1 MNRISKFVKFFF
13 YSKFI
18 FGYPPAKKVLIYDNQ
33 SYEILKRFFKSS
45 EIHVFDT
52 RHFNSSHYFKEKIY
66 LRLIFDL
73 LLDFK
78 ISKKNYIKNY
88 LSKVRPKL
96 VITIMDNYPAFY
108 ALKQYYPKAKFI
120 AIQNSHRS
128 ALPADIFYNLKI
140 LQKDKNLFCDYILVF
155 NAVLGKLYTSFC
167 SAKFIV
173 AGSIRSNFKKINHKK
188 KLYDLL
194 YISCFRDRK
203 EDKRVHETENK
214 TWKEYY
220 SKEEKLI
227 KNLYI
232 FAKKKKL
239 TLSILGSKGE
249 ENEKKYFDNLL
260 EYQEYKFIPKTL
272 NRDSYKIVDQSK
284 IIINTD
290 STLGYEAASRGGKV
304 MFFSVR
310 GLKKP
315 YNSKNFGWPLKKKLR
330 GKFWSNDIS
339 LKEINRL
346 YNFLKKDNV
355 KHLEYIKK
363 EIKKLL
369 LFDYQNSRLKNL
381 LKKILNFQT
390 KVL

>member
-1 MNRISKFVKFFF
+1 
-13 YSKFI
+13 
-18 FGYPPAKKVLIYDNQ
+18 
-33 SYEILKRFFKSS
+33 
-45 EIHVFDT
+45 
-52 RHFNSSHYFKEKIY
+52 
-66 LRLIFDL
+66 
-73 LLDFK
+73 
-78 ISKKNYIKNY
+78 
-88 LSKVRPKL
+88 
-96 VITIMDNYPAFY
+96 
-108 ALKQYYPKAKFI
+108 
-120 AIQNSHRS
+120 
-128 ALPADIFYNLKI
+128 
-140 LQKDKNLFCDYILVF
+140 
-155 NAVLGKLYTSFC
+155 
-167 SAKFIV
+167 
-173 AGSIRSNFKKINHKK
+173 
-188 KLYDLL
+188 
-194 YISCFRDRK
+194 
-203 EDKRVHETENK
+203 
-214 TWKEYY
+214 
-220 SKEEKLI
+220 
-227 KNLYI
+227 
-232 FAKKKKL
+232 
-239 TLSILGSKGE
+239 
-249 ENEKKYFDNLL
+249 L